1 MNLQAISKN
10 KRAKNQAKLL
20 NKTTWQEMMYQT
32 AWENGVKMN
41 MHQAVSHS
49 SVPSSTSVHVNYL
62 NDMSIENKRRSAR
75 MEHETRMA
83 KLKLKYGRL
92 DDLPPMVSPRT
103 MFKSTHIM
111 HALKRNRSDE
121 GLQRVKYATYM

>member
-1 MNLQAISKN
+1 
-10 KRAKNQAKLL
+10 
-20 NKTTWQEMMYQT
+20 
-32 AWENGVKMN
+32 
-41 MHQAVSHS
+41 
-49 SVPSSTSVHVNYL
+49 
-62 NDMSIENKRRSAR
+62 

-121 GLQRVKYATYM
+121 GLQRVKYAPYM